1 MNQGKNGT
9 FIAHLRKEKN
19 MTQEQL
25 AEKMGVSINAVSKWE
40 RGLSFPDVSLYKK
53 LCQELGISIE
63 ELINGEK
70 DNSEEAKD
78 RAIINTIKE
87 KETSKRK
94 LHFVMIISII
104 IVIILVI
111 ISIVIYKNSEDKLS
125 EYYEKNYEK
134 TFVARDAEAFL
145 KYRYKGKYPD
155 YYGGMY
161 ISDDADNLI
170 VLIVKDKIPSEGSK
184 DFYYYNELFTIDE
197 SVKIEYVKNSY
208 DELEKVYNK
217 INDYL
222 INHEPPKDFN
232 SVGIDIKKNKVIVNY
247 VVVDEKVK
255 KEFKEKIIK
264 PLIELYNGKLKYQP
278 LGADIE
284 NKYKIGMFE
293 YYDIFFSED
302 YIYGDGIE
310 IAEVRTEREEI
321 DELGVKRKYI
331 IFQGLFSCFET
342 SKFVSRDIEIVF
354 DEGLDTRI
362 SSSKIAMDSAEFEK
376 YFDVYGAEK
385 IEIMQILT
393 ADVMEAIIKVKKK
406 CKCKFSIK
414 FVGNKILFRAY
425 TGNIFE
431 SEKLGEEFNIDHLKY
446 YYDIIDS
453 ILNLSKYLISSINQC
468 EI

>member
-1 MNQGKNGT
+1 MKKKFTEIYQEIFPNYVSMDKLKKERNKMAIIKGICII
-9 FIAHLRKEKN
+9 FI
-19 MTQEQL
+19 
-25 AEKMGVSINAVSKWE
+25 SILTAKLF
-40 RGLSFPDVSLYKK
+40 LSFRTGNLF
-53 LCQELGISIE
+53 
-63 ELINGEK
+63 
-70 DNSEEAKD
+70 
-78 RAIINTIKE
+78 E
-87 KETSKRK
+87 KENIIWG
-94 LHFVMIISII
+94 LFLYIFVLVNIKIST
-104 IVIILVI
+104 
-111 ISIVIYKNSEDKLS
+111 
-125 EYYEKNYEK
+125 K
-134 TFVARDAEAFL
+134 TFDTKVE
-145 KYRYKGKYPD
+145 Y
-155 YYGGMY
+155 
-161 ISDDADNLI
+161 NL
-170 VLIVKDKIPSEGSK
+170 
-184 DFYYYNELFTIDE
+184 
-197 SVKIEYVKNSY
+197 
-208 DELEKVYNK
+208 
-217 INDYL
+217 
-222 INHEPPKDFN
+222 
-232 SVGIDIKKNKVIVNY
+232 
-247 VVVDEKVK
+247 
-255 KEFKEKIIK
+255 EFKEKIIK

-453 ILNLSKYLISSINQC
+453 ILKLSKYLISSINQC